1 MPATDP
7 HRAQQQRL
15 QDLLDA
21 MPPVAAL
28 GITVDA
34 LDDHRLRLVAPLA
47 RNVNDKGCAFGGSLA
62 SALTLAAW
70 GALETALHRAGE
82 DVDLYIADS
91 RLEYLAPLYDELR
104 VDAALPDADAI
115 ATLRAKLAARG
126 RGGLAMSAEAKDAA
140 GRVVTRLEGRYAA
153 VRRG

>member
-1 MPATDP
+1 MPPTDP
-7 HRAQQQRL
+7 YAAQRQRL
-15 QDLLDA
+15 QALLDT

-28 GITVDA
+28 GLAVDG
-34 LDDHRLRLVAPLA
+34 LDDRCLRLVAPLS

-70 GALETALHRAGE
+70 GALETALHHVGE
-82 DVDLYIADS
+82 DVDIYVADS
-91 RLEYLAPLYDELR
+91 RLEYLAPLYGDLLVEAAMPDAEA
-104 VDAALPDADAI
+104 VAALCG
-115 ATLRAKLAARG
+115 KLAARG
-126 RGGLAMSAEAKDAA
+126 RGGLVMAAEARDAA